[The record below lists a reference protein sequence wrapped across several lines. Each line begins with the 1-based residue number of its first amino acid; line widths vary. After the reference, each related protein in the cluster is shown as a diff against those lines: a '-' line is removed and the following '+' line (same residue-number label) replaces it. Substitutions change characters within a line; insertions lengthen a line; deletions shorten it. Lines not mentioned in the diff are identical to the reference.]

1 MAKKKALLTDEEIY
15 KLISEEVS
23 ANEIKTKSGISI
35 GRLRIMAYK
44 LSIKDKKVYDLP
56 GLFDGRGGKSILYS
70 GTGIN
75 ISKTKLKDSEFSR
88 GDKFNLVFEEDK
100 IILTKI

>member
-35 GRLRIMAYK
+35 GKLRTMTHK
-44 LSIKDKKVYDLP
+44 FSLKDKKIYDLP
-56 GLFDGRGGKSILYS
+56 GLYDGRGVKSISYS

-75 ISKTKLKDSEFSR
+75 ISNRNLRDSEFSR
-88 GDKFNLVFEEDK
+88 GDKFNIVFEENE